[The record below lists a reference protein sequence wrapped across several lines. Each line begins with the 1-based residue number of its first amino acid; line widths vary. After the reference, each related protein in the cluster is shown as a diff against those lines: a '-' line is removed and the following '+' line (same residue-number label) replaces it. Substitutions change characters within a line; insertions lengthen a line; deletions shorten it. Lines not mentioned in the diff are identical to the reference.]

1 MLRTVTKF
9 PDLLCS
15 CFTRFSGHCFWR
27 SHEVLHSQI
36 NIKFNNHHLFIF
48 CAFLNSSKGPSQGT
62 SFYWALLYWASRIL
76 HLCVCVCV
84 CVCVYVCVFTNWRFV
99 ATVHWAS
106 LSAPFFQLYLLTSC
120 HILIILAIFQS
131 SASKKISTCWSLRCW
146 LAFFSNKLFLVKV
159 CALFFST

>member
-84 CVCVYVCVFTNWRFV
+84 CVCVYKLKVCGNC
-99 ATVHWAS
+99 A
-106 LSAPFFQLYLLTSC
+106 LSKS
-120 HILIILAIFQS
+120 
-131 SASKKISTCWSLRCW
+131 ISTI
-146 LAFFSNKLFLVKV
+146 FP
-159 CALFFST
+159 ALFAHFVSHFDNSSNISILCQQEDQYMLKS